1 MGGGDLNTKKSWHP
15 NTMKNQERVWKA
27 EQQEAAEKRRLNEL
41 RREIDEE
48 RNREELKSIGQKSG
62 ILPSD
67 EGDKKLEWMYRGPSQ
82 LVNREEYLLG
92 RTIDKTFEDLDA
104 QEKASN
110 STFGVAQPKNHV
122 EHECIPFSIR
132 QHKDVLSN
140 DQVDLARKLMEDPLM
155 LIKQKEMESRQKILQ
170 NPVKLK
176 ELHRLLK
183 GDQSLKAST
192 EEKKSHRKKEK
203 KSKKSKKS
211 QKKKSKKHSDS
222 SESDDSDSEGS
233 ADLDK
238 LLAEKYKKVAGEQQE
253 AVSISKLLTM
263 KFDKLSQELDV
274 MGSGGSKKKKSR
286 RDRSESSDSSE
297 SDRRGSRKRGDNRH
311 GKRDKRDSRS
321 RERGRNIR
329 KDSRSREVRKGR
341 RGSSDDS
348 TPDRKRD
355 RNVANSARDRSR
367 EKHRNKSPGRSSNRS
382 PARKI
387 YPTKDKHSRGRSRS
401 RSAERKRG
409 KGDKRRSRS
418 RSRSVEKK
426 KEKDTKRRSR
436 SRSPTVEKN
445 KAKNANRRSRSRST
459 SAGRKK
465 AKDTKARSRS
475 RSPRKQSY
483 TPTKQKPS
491 TKPRRTPSSSSSS
504 SSSDSHSDAAEQQP
518 AQTRHPFTGDS
529 DDERRIKKIRNFGL
543 VTAAGE
549 KLDSSSSRP
558 EVRLYKREEIKAE
571 QSKQKPTW
579 TKPTE
584 KKRPLSE
591 RELEEKRLAMMSNAQ
606 WREKERETNVKRYES
621 EDHREEVTVSRDYDK
636 EFLTKQFKRAAASE
650 TVESRIRSNRNNIQ
664 RSNGAMDRNF
674 VKR

>member
-62 ILPSD
+62 ILPTDDS
-67 EGDKKLEWMYRGPSQ
+67 DKKLEWMYRGPSQ

-92 RTIDKTFEDLDA
+92 RTIDKTFEELDA

-155 LIKQKEMESRQKILQ
+155 MIKQKEMESRQKILQ

-183 GDQSLKAST
+183 GDQSLKNS
-192 EEKKSHRKKEK
+192 EEKKVKKKDK
-203 KSKKSKKS
+203 KAKKSKKS
-211 QKKKSKKHSDS
+211 QKKKKKSKKHSDS
-222 SESDDSDSEGS
+222 SGSGSDSDGS

-238 LLAEKYKKVAGEQQE
+238 LLAEKYKKVAGEHQDG
-253 AVSISKLLTM
+253 VSIDKLLSM
-263 KFDKLSQELDV
+263 KYAKLSQGLDV
-274 MGSGGSKKKKSR
+274 MGSSGTKKKKQR
-286 RDRSESSDSSE
+286 RGRSESSSS
-297 SDRRGSRKRGDNRH
+297 SDANRRESRKR
-311 GKRDKRDSRS
+311 RS
-321 RERGRNIR
+321 N
-329 KDSRSREVRKGR
+329 
-341 RGSSDDS
+341 
-348 TPDRKRD
+348 
-355 RNVANSARDRSR
+355 
-367 EKHRNKSPGRSSNRS
+367 NRS
-382 PARKI
+382 PERKI
-387 YPTKDKHSRGRSRS
+387 YPTKDKHSRRSRS
-401 RSAERKRG
+401 VSAEK
-409 KGDKRRSRS
+409 KSQKDIKRRSRS
-418 RSRSVEKK
+418 RSTSTHRKRP
-426 KEKDTKRRSR
+426 KDTKRRSR
-436 SRSPTVEKN
+436 SRSPR
-445 KAKNANRRSRSRST
+445 RRSC
-459 SAGRKK
+459 
-465 AKDTKARSRS
+465 
-475 RSPRKQSY
+475 
-483 TPTKQKPS
+483 TPVKQKPA
-491 TKPRRTPSSSSSS
+491 TKSRRTPSASS
-504 SSSDSHSDAAEQQP
+504 SSSDSDATEQPTQS
-518 AQTRHPFTGDS
+518 RPFTGDS

-543 VTAAGE
+543 VTASGE
-549 KLDSSSSRP
+549 KLDTSSSRP

-579 TKPTE
+579 TKPKET
-584 KKRPLSE
+584 KRPLSE
-591 RELEEKRLAMMSNAQ
+591 KELEEKRLAMMSNAQ
-606 WREKERETNVKRYES
+606 WREKERESNVKRYES
-621 EDHREEVTVSRDYDK
+621 EDHREESATACREYDK
-636 EFLTKQFKRAAASE
+636 EFLTKQLKRAAASE

>member
-48 RNREELKSIGQKSG
+48 RNREELKNIGQKSG
-62 ILPSD
+62 ILPND
-67 EGDKKLEWMYRGPSQ
+67 DGDKKLEWMYRGPSQ

-183 GDQSLKAST
+183 GDQSLKSS
-192 EEKKSHRKKEK
+192 EEKKVKKREK

-211 QKKKSKKHSDS
+211 QKKKKKSKKYSDS
-222 SESDDSDSEGS
+222 SESGSDSEGS

-238 LLAEKYKKVAGEQQE
+238 LLAEKYKKVAGEHQE
-253 AVSISKLLTM
+253 GVSIDKLLSM
-263 KFDKLSQELDV
+263 KYEKLSKELDV
-274 MGSGGSKKKKSR
+274 MGSSGTKKKKQR

-297 SDRRGSRKRGDNRH
+297 SEHNRSRKRSDNRH
-311 GKRDKRDSRS
+311 EKREDRSKRENRDETS
-321 RERGRNIR
+321 RERGRNMKKDRSQDVRQSRR
-329 KDSRSREVRKGR
+329 KSSDGR
-341 RGSSDDS
+341 R
-348 TPDRKRD
+348 DRIDTK
-355 RNVANSARDRSR
+355 SRDRSKER
-367 EKHRNKSPGRSSNRS
+367 HKNRSPAVRSSNRS
-382 PARKI
+382 PVPKV
-387 YPTKDKHSRGRSRS
+387 YPTKDKHNRNRRS
-401 RSAERKRG
+401 RSA
-409 KGDKRRSRS
+409 
-418 RSRSVEKK
+418 SVE
-426 KEKDTKRRSR
+426 RR
-436 SRSPTVEKN
+436 N
-445 KAKNANRRSRSRST
+445 AKHVNRRSRSRSAST
-459 SAGRKK
+459 QRKK
-465 AKDTKARSRS
+465 VKDTKHRPRS
-475 RSPRKQSY
+475 RSPRRRSH
-483 TPTKQKPS
+483 TPTKQKPAAKS
-491 TKPRRTPSSSSSS
+491 RRTPSSSSSS
-504 SSSDSHSDAAEQQP
+504 DSQSDAAEQPSQSL
-518 AQTRHPFTGDS
+518 PFTGDS
-529 DDERRIKKIRNFGL
+529 DDERRLKKIRNFGL
-543 VTAAGE
+543 VTASGE
-549 KLDSSSSRP
+549 KLDTSSSRP
-558 EVRLYKREEIKAE
+558 EVQLYKREEIKAE

-579 TKPTE
+579 TKPKET
-584 KKRPLSE
+584 KRPLSE
-591 RELEEKRLAMMSNAQ
+591 KELEEKRLAMMSNAQ
-606 WREKERETNVKRYES
+606 WREKERESNVKRYES
-621 EDHREEVTVSRDYDK
+621 EDHREETATASREYDK

-664 RSNGAMDRNF
+664 RLNDASSARFSSINYEFSKKSYRC
-674 VKR
+674 KS

>member
-41 RREIDEE
+41 RREINEE

-62 ILPSD
+62 ILPND
-67 EGDKKLEWMYRGPSQ
+67 DGDKKLEWMYRGPSQ

-92 RTIDKTFEDLDA
+92 RTIDKTFEELDA

-132 QHKDVLSN
+132 QHKDVTSN

-183 GDQSLKAST
+183 GDQSLKSSD
-192 EEKKSHRKKEK
+192 EKKVRKRDK

-211 QKKKSKKHSDS
+211 QKKKRKSKRHSGSSDTGSDS
-222 SESDDSDSEGS
+222 DGS

-238 LLAEKYKKVAGEQQE
+238 LLAEKYKKVAGEHQE
-253 AVSISKLLTM
+253 GVSIDKLLTM
-263 KFDKLSQELDV
+263 KYEKLSQELDV
-274 MGSGGSKKKKSR
+274 MGSSGTKKKKQR
-286 RDRSESSDSSE
+286 RDRSGSSDSSAKE
-297 SDRRGSRKRGDNRH
+297 RKESRKRYGKQEDHPKRENR
-311 GKRDKRDSRS
+311 DDTS
-321 RERGRNIR
+321 RERGRNNR
-329 KDSRSREVRKGR
+329 KDRSRDVRQSR
-341 RGSSDDS
+341 RGSSEEA
-348 TPDRKRD
+348 DRRRD
-355 RNVANSARDRSR
+355 RNNFKATTDICKERY
-367 EKHRNKSPGRSSNRS
+367 RNKSPAIRSSNRS
-382 PARKI
+382 PVPKV
-387 YPTKDKHSRGRSRS
+387 YPSKDKHSRSRRS
-401 RSAERKRG
+401 RSASAERRNVKQ
-409 KGDKRRSRS
+409 
-418 RSRSVEKK
+418 VH
-426 KEKDTKRRSR
+426 
-436 SRSPTVEKN
+436 
-445 KAKNANRRSRSRST
+445 RRSRSRST
-459 SAGRKK
+459 STQRKRV
-465 AKDTKARSRS
+465 KDTKQHSRS
-475 RSPRKQSY
+475 RSPRRRSY
-483 TPTKQKPS
+483 TPTKQKPA
-491 TKPRRTPSSSSSS
+491 TKPRRTSSSSSS
-504 SSSDSHSDAAEQQP
+504 SGSHSDATVQP
-518 AQTRHPFTGDS
+518 SQSRPFTGDS

-549 KLDSSSSRP
+549 KLDTSSSRP
-558 EVRLYKREEIKAE
+558 EVRLYKRDEIKAE

-579 TKPTE
+579 TKPKETKRSFSE
-584 KKRPLSE
+584 K
-591 RELEEKRLAMMSNAQ
+591 ELEEMRLAMMSNAQ
-606 WREKERETNVKRYES
+606 WREKERESNVKRYES
-621 EDHREEVTVSRDYDK
+621 EDHREESATASREYDK

>member
-67 EGDKKLEWMYRGPSQ
+67 EGDKKLEWMYRGPAQ

-92 RTIDKTFEDLDA
+92 RTIDKTFEELDA

-183 GDQSLKAST
+183 GDQSLKGSA
-192 EEKKSHRKKEK
+192 EERKADRKKEK

-211 QKKKSKKHSDS
+211 QKKKKRSKKRGDS
-222 SESDDSDSEGS
+222 SESEGSDSEGS

-238 LLAEKYKKVAGEQQE
+238 LLAEKYKKVAGERQE
-253 AVSISKLLTM
+253 GVSIDKLLRM
-263 KFDKLSQELDV
+263 QFDKLSQDLEA
-274 MGSGGSKKKKSR
+274 MGSSGGSKRKKQR
-286 RDRSESSDSSE
+286 RGRSGSSDSSKSE
-297 SDRRGSRKRGDNRH
+297 RRGSAKRRDNRQE
-311 GKRDKRDSRS
+311 KRDDRVEKN
-321 RERGRNIR
+321 RERGRNR
-329 KDSRSREVRKGR
+329 EKDSRSRDVRKGKR
-341 RGSSDDS
+341 EFSDGS
-348 TPDRKRD
+348 TPDRKLD
-355 RNVANSARDRSR
+355 RRDRSR
-367 EKHRNKSPGRSSNRS
+367 ERYRNKSPVRTSNRS
-382 PARKI
+382 PVRKV
-387 YPTKDKHSRGRSRS
+387 YPSKDKHIRGRSRS
-401 RSAERKRG
+401 RSAEKKKVKDSKRQ
-409 KGDKRRSRS
+409 SRS
-418 RSRSVEKK
+418 RSRSVGRKK
-426 KEKDTKRRSR
+426 VKESKRRSR
-436 SRSPTVEKN
+436 SRSP
-445 KAKNANRRSRSRST
+445 
-459 SAGRKK
+459 RK
-465 AKDTKARSRS
+465 R
-475 RSPRKQSY
+475 SY
-483 TPTKQKPS
+483 TPTNQKLS
-491 TKPRRTPSSSSSS
+491 TKSQKAQSSSS
-504 SSSDSHSDAAEQQP
+504 SSSDSNSDPSEQPTQS
-518 AQTRHPFTGDS
+518 RHQFTGDS

-543 VTAAGE
+543 VTASGE
-549 KLDSSSSRP
+549 KLDTSSSRP
-558 EVRLYKREEIKAE
+558 EVRLYKRDEIKAE
-571 QSKQKPTW
+571 QSKKRTTW

-584 KKRPLSE
+584 KKKPLSE
-591 RELEEKRLAMMSNAQ
+591 RELEEQRLAMMSNAQ
-606 WREKERETNVKRYES
+606 WREKERESNVKRYES
-621 EDHREEVTVSRDYDK
+621 DDHREEATVSREYDK

>member
-62 ILPSD
+62 ILPTDDS
-67 EGDKKLEWMYRGPSQ
+67 DKKLEWMYRGPSQ

-92 RTIDKTFEDLDA
+92 RTIDKTFEELDA

-183 GDQSLKAST
+183 GDQSLKDS
-192 EEKKSHRKKEK
+192 EEKKVKKDK
-203 KSKKSKKS
+203 KAKKSKKS
-211 QKKKSKKHSDS
+211 QKKRRKGKKHSGS
-222 SESDDSDSEGS
+222 SGSGSDSERS

-238 LLAEKYKKVAGEQQE
+238 LLAEKYKKVTGEHQDG
-253 AVSISKLLTM
+253 VSIDKLLSM
-263 KFDKLSQELDV
+263 KYAKLSQELDV
-274 MGSGGSKKKKSR
+274 MGSSGTKKKKQR
-286 RDRSESSDSSE
+286 RGRSESSNSSDADRRESRKRSVNHHERREDRGKRDNREETSRDKGRNGRNDRPREVRQSRRDSSE
-297 SDRRGSRKRGDNRH
+297 ETDRR
-311 GKRDKRDSRS
+311 
-321 RERGRNIR
+321 RNNL
-329 KDSRSREVRKGR
+329 
-341 RGSSDDS
+341 
-348 TPDRKRD
+348 KRD
-355 RNVANSARDRSR
+355 RSSDRY
-367 EKHRNKSPGRSSNRS
+367 RNKSPPGRSNNRS
-382 PARKI
+382 PERKV
-387 YPTKDKHSRGRSRS
+387 YTAKDKNSRGRRS
-401 RSAERKRG
+401 WSVSAEK
-409 KGDKRRSRS
+409 KPQKDVKRRSRS
-418 RSRSVEKK
+418 RSTSTHRKRT
-426 KEKDTKRRSR
+426 KDTKRRSR
-436 SRSPTVEKN
+436 SRSPR
-445 KAKNANRRSRSRST
+445 RRSC
-459 SAGRKK
+459 
-465 AKDTKARSRS
+465 
-475 RSPRKQSY
+475 
-483 TPTKQKPS
+483 TPVKPKPS

-504 SSSDSHSDAAEQQP
+504 SDSDAAEQHTQS
-518 AQTRHPFTGDS
+518 RPFTGDS

-543 VTAAGE
+543 VTASGE
-549 KLDSSSSRP
+549 KLDTSSSRP

-571 QSKQKPTW
+571 QSKQKPSW
-579 TKPTE
+579 TKPKETKRTFSE
-584 KKRPLSE
+584 K
-591 RELEEKRLAMMSNAQ
+591 ELEEKRLAMMSNAQ
-606 WREKERETNVKRYES
+606 WREKERESNVKRYES
-621 EDHREEVTVSRDYDK
+621 EDHREESASAGREYDK
-636 EFLTKQFKRAAASE
+636 EFVTKQFKRAAASE

>member
-132 QHKDVLSN
+132 QHKDVFSN

-183 GDQSLKAST
+183 GDQSLKANSD
-192 EEKKSHRKKEK
+192 EKKGRKKEK
-203 KSKKSKKS
+203 KSKKSKKN
-211 QKKKSKKHSDS
+211 QKKKKKNKKHSDS
-222 SESDDSDSEGS
+222 SAESGGSDSEGS

-253 AVSISKLLTM
+253 GGVSIDKLLSM

-274 MGSGGSKKKKSR
+274 MGSSGSKKKKQR
-286 RDRSESSDSSE
+286 RGRSESSDSSD
-297 SDRRGSRKRGDNRH
+297 SDRRGSRKRGDNRPE
-311 GKRDKRDSRS
+311 RRRERDSRT
-321 RERGRNIR
+321 REAGKNIR
-329 KDSRSREVRKGR
+329 KESRSQDVRKSK
-341 RGSSDDS
+341 RGSSDGS
-348 TPDRKRD
+348 TPDRKGDRNTAISGRNRSRD
-355 RNVANSARDRSR
+355 RY
-367 EKHRNKSPGRSSNRS
+367 RNKSPIRTSNRS
-382 PARKI
+382 PARKV
-387 YPTKDKHSRGRSRS
+387 YPTKDKHSRTRSRS
-401 RSAERKRG
+401 RSAEKKKV

-418 RSRSVEKK
+418 RSRSAEKK
-426 KEKDTKRRSR
+426 KVKGDKRRSR
-436 SRSPTVEKN
+436 SRS
-445 KAKNANRRSRSRST
+445 RS
-459 SAGRKK
+459 A
-465 AKDTKARSRS
+465 
-475 RSPRKQSY
+475 
-483 TPTKQKPS
+483 
-491 TKPRRTPSSSSSS
+491 
-504 SSSDSHSDAAEQQP
+504 
-518 AQTRHPFTGDS
+518 
-529 DDERRIKKIRNFGL
+529 
-543 VTAAGE
+543 
-549 KLDSSSSRP
+549 
-558 EVRLYKREEIKAE
+558 
-571 QSKQKPTW
+571 
-579 TKPTE
+579 E
-584 KKRPLSE
+584 KK
-591 RELEEKRLAMMSNAQ
+591 K
-606 WREKERETNVKRYES
+606 
-621 EDHREEVTVSRDYDK
+621 
-636 EFLTKQFKRAAASE
+636 
-650 TVESRIRSNRNNIQ
+650 
-664 RSNGAMDRNF
+664 
-674 VKR
+674 

>member
-27 EQQEAAEKRRLNEL
+27 EQQEAAEKRRLTEL

-62 ILPSD
+62 ILPND
-67 EGDKKLEWMYRGPSQ
+67 DGDKKLEWMYRGPSQ

-140 DQVDLARKLMEDPLM
+140 DQVDLTRKLMEDPLM

-183 GDQSLKAST
+183 GDQSLKTS
-192 EEKKSHRKKEK
+192 EEKKDRKKDK

-211 QKKKSKKHSDS
+211 QKKKKKNRRHSDS
-222 SESDDSDSEGS
+222 SESGSDSDGS

-238 LLAEKYKKVAGEQQE
+238 LLAEKYKKVAGEHQDG
-253 AVSISKLLTM
+253 VSIDKLLSM
-263 KFDKLSQELDV
+263 KYAKLSQELDV
-274 MGSGGSKKKKSR
+274 MGSSGTKKKKQR
-286 RDRSESSDSSE
+286 RGKSESSDSSE
-297 SDRRGSRKRGDNRH
+297 PQRRESRKHGDDNRH
-311 GKRDKRDSRS
+311 AKREDRVKRTNRDETS
-321 RERGRNIR
+321 RERGRDTRN
-329 KDSRSREVRKGR
+329 DRSREVRQR
-341 RGSSDDS
+341 RRESSEEI
-348 TPDRKRD
+348 DRRHD
-355 RNVANSARDRSR
+355 RNRSKER
-367 EKHRNKSPGRSSNRS
+367 YRNKSPADRLSKRS
-382 PARKI
+382 PERKGH
-387 YPTKDKHSRGRSRS
+387 PAKDKYSRRHRSRS
-401 RSAERKRG
+401 TSVEK
-409 KGDKRRSRS
+409 KNTKDVKRRSRS
-418 RSRSVEKK
+418 RSSAAERK
-426 KEKDTKRRSR
+426 KEKDIKRRSR
-436 SRSPTVEKN
+436 SRSPRRRSSTPPS
-445 KAKNANRRSRSRST
+445 KAKT
-459 SAGRKK
+459 
-465 AKDTKARSRS
+465 
-475 RSPRKQSY
+475 
-483 TPTKQKPS
+483 S
-491 TKPRRTPSSSSSS
+491 TKSRRTPSSSSSS
-504 SSSDSHSDAAEQQP
+504 GSYSDAAEQPSQS
-518 AQTRHPFTGDS
+518 RPFADDS
-529 DDERRIKKIRNFGL
+529 DDERRIKKRRNFGL
-543 VTAAGE
+543 VTASGE
-549 KLDSSSSRP
+549 KLGTPSSRP

-579 TKPTE
+579 TKPKE
-584 KKRPLSE
+584 SKRPLSE

-606 WREKERETNVKRYES
+606 WREKERESNVKRYES
-621 EDHREEVTVSRDYDK
+621 EDHREESATAGREYDK